1 MRMKRVNTLLPVLL
15 LALLSPVILLAQP
28 EDKVKEKTKEKKEV
42 QQITIT
48 RKGDKKDKIVIEVNG
63 DKITLN
69 GKPIEEYKEDEVK
82 VMLNNFKDMESF
94 SMSRSPRGGGWTF
107 RTEGQPFA
115 MTTDTKRAML
125 GVTTETDDKGARVTD
140 VTDESAAEKIGLK
153 EDDIITKID
162 DKDIKN
168 PDDLSSA
175 ISKHKPGDKVTVQW
189 LRDKKEQKATAE
201 LGKWK
206 GMTSFGSTSP
216 MMKEYRLDNIER
228 SPAFPDMK
236 ELQELNRFKVFEG
249 PMGQGWSWNGNG
261 PKLGL
266 SVQDTDEGK
275 GVKVIEV
282 DEESNA
288 AKAGLKE
295 EDIITE
301 IDGKA
306 VNSTDETVKIIRE
319 SKEKTSIMVKLL
331 RGGKTMNIEVRM
343 PRKIKTADL

>member
-1 MRMKRVNTLLPVLL
+1 MRMKRFKTMMPVLL
-15 LALLSPVILLAQP
+15 LALLSPAILLAQP
-28 EDKVKEKTKEKKEV
+28 EDKMKEKTKEKKEV

-63 DKITLN
+63 DKVTLN

-107 RTEGQPFA
+107 KTEGQPFA

-125 GVTTETDDKGARVTD
+125 GVTTDGDEKGARVTD

-162 DKDIKN
+162 DKEIKN
-168 PDDLSSA
+168 PDDLSAA

-201 LGKWK
+201 LSKWK
-206 GMTSFGSTSP
+206 GVTGFSTTIP
-216 MMKEYRLDNIER
+216 RVQEYRMDRDGR
-228 SPAFPDMK
+228 SPALPNIPGL
-236 ELQELNRFKVFEG
+236 EGLERFKVFEA

-288 AKAGLKE
+288 GKAGLKE

-331 RGGKTMNIEVRM
+331 RGGKTLNIEVRM

>member
-1 MRMKRVNTLLPVLL
+1 MKRFKTMLPVLV
-15 LALLSPVILLAQP
+15 LALISPAILLAQP
-28 EDKVKEKTKEKKEV
+28 DDKVKEKTKEKKEV

-48 RKGDKKDKIVIEVNG
+48 RKGDKKDKIVIEING
-63 DKITLN
+63 DKILLN
-69 GKPIEEYKEDEVK
+69 GKPIEEYKEAEVN
-82 VMLNNFKDMESF
+82 VMLNNLKDMESL
-94 SMSRSPRGGGWTF
+94 SVNRYPGSKGGWTF
-107 RTEGQPFA
+107 KTDGQPFA

-125 GVTTETDDKGARVTD
+125 GVTTDGDEKGARVTD

-162 DKDIKN
+162 DKEIKN
-168 PDDLSSA
+168 PDDLSAA

-201 LGKWK
+201 LSKWK
-206 GMTSFGSTSP
+206 GMTGFGSTSP
-216 MMKEYRLDNIER
+216 MVREFRMESDGR
-228 SPAFPDMK
+228 SPAFPKIPGLESLD
-236 ELQELNRFKVFEG
+236 RFKVFEA
-249 PMGQGWSWNGNG
+249 PMGQGWSWSGNG

-266 SVQDTDEGK
+266 SVQDTDDGK

-288 AKAGLKE
+288 GKAGLKE

>member
-1 MRMKRVNTLLPVLL
+1 MKRVNTLLPVLL

-28 EDKVKEKTKEKKEV
+28 EDKNKEKKEV

-48 RKGDKKDKIVIEVNG
+48 RKGDKKEKIVIEVNG

-82 VMLNNFKDMESF
+82 VILNNFKDMESF

-107 RTEGQPFA
+107 RTDGQPFA

-125 GVTTETDDKGARVTD
+125 GVTTEKDDKGARVTD

-162 DKDIKN
+162 DKEIKN

-201 LGKWK
+201 LSKWK
-206 GMTSFGSTSP
+206 GMTGFGTSSP
-216 MMKEYRLDNIER
+216 RVNEYRIDR
-228 SPAFPDMK
+228 DGMSPAIPDIP
-236 ELQELNRFKVFEG
+236 ELQDLKRFKVFEDRL
-249 PMGQGWSWNGNG
+249 GQGWSWSGNG

-266 SVQDTDEGK
+266 SVQDTDDGK

>member
-1 MRMKRVNTLLPVLL
+1 MKRFKTMMPVLV
-15 LALLSPVILLAQP
+15 LALLSPAILLAQP
-28 EDKVKEKTKEKKEV
+28 DDKVKEKTKEKKEV

-48 RKGDKKDKIVIEVNG
+48 RKGDKKDKIVIEING
-63 DKITLN
+63 DKILLN
-69 GKPIEEYKEDEVK
+69 GKPIEEYKEAEVN
-82 VMLNNFKDMESF
+82 VMLNNLKDMESL
-94 SMSRSPRGGGWTF
+94 SVNRYPGARGGWTF
-107 RTEGQPFA
+107 KTDGQPFA

-125 GVTTETDDKGARVTD
+125 GVTTDGDEKGARVTD
-140 VTDESAAEKIGLK
+140 VTDESAAEKIGLR

-162 DKDIKN
+162 DKEIKN
-168 PDDLSSA
+168 PDDLSAA

-201 LGKWK
+201 LSKWK
-206 GMTSFGSTSP
+206 GMTGFATTMP
-216 MMKEYRLDNIER
+216 RVQEYRMENDGR
-228 SPAFPDMK
+228 SPALPNIPGL
-236 ELQELNRFKVFEG
+236 EGLERFKVFEA
-249 PMGQGWSWNGNG
+249 PMGQGWSWSGNG

-288 AKAGLKE
+288 GKAGLKE

>member
-1 MRMKRVNTLLPVLL
+1 MKRFKTMMPVVV
-15 LALLSPVILLAQP
+15 LALLSPAILLAQP
-28 EDKVKEKTKEKKEV
+28 DDKVKEKTKEKKEV

-48 RKGDKKDKIVIEVNG
+48 RKGDKNEKVVLEING
-63 DKITLN
+63 DKILLN
-69 GKPIEEYKEDEVK
+69 GKPIEEYKEADVN
-82 VMLNNFKDMESF
+82 VMLNNFKDMESVTIN
-94 SMSRSPRGGGWTF
+94 RYPGARGGSVF
-107 RTEGQPFA
+107 RTDGQPFA

-125 GVTTETDDKGARVTD
+125 GVTTDGDEKGARVTD

-162 DKDIKN
+162 DKEIKN
-168 PDDLSSA
+168 PDDLSAA

-201 LGKWK
+201 LSKWK
-206 GMTSFGSTSP
+206 GMTGFSTTSP
-216 MMKEYRLDNIER
+216 RVQGYRVER
-228 SPAFPDMK
+228 DGMSPALPNIPGL
-236 ELQELNRFKVFEG
+236 EGLERFKVFEA

-288 AKAGLKE
+288 GKAGLKE

>member
-1 MRMKRVNTLLPVLL
+1 MKRVNTLLPVLL

-28 EDKVKEKTKEKKEV
+28 EDKVKEKNKEKKEV

-125 GVTTETDDKGARVTD
+125 GVTTETDDKGARVTN

-153 EDDIITKID
+153 EDDIITRID

-168 PDDLSSA
+168 PDDLSEA
-175 ISKHKPGDKVTVQW
+175 ISKHKPGDKVTVHW

-201 LGKWK
+201 LTKWK
-206 GMTSFGSTSP
+206 GMTQFGSNSP
-216 MMKEYRLDNIER
+216 LFKEYRLENDGM

-236 ELQELNRFKVFEG
+236 ELQELNRFKVFEA
-249 PMGQGWSWNGNG
+249 PMGQGWSWSGNG

-266 SVQDTDEGK
+266 SVQDTDDGK